1 MHLAVDAMG
10 GDAGP
15 AATVAGSLQALAEN
29 SQLRITLFGVQ
40 NLLQPLLKTADAQS
54 FVAGGR
60 LALRDC
66 SQVIAGDDRP
76 SRVLR
81 DKPDASMARAVERH
95 AAGEFDGCVSAGNT
109 GALLALGRRWLDT
122 FPGIDRPALCTAAPT
137 VDGHVWLLDMGANL
151 ECSDLHLYQFA
162 LMGHQLARLVD
173 GNVSPRLALL
183 NIGSEAG
190 KGPVVVRKA
199 AERLRA
205 DEALNFQGYIEGDGL
220 FTGIVDVVVCD
231 GFAGNLVLKASEGVA
246 RTFAGALGAELKASW
261 RTRLGAALCL
271 PVLRRFAARID
282 PGRYNGAP
290 LLGLNGVVVKS
301 HGGAGAREFAAAI
314 HVAAAQVS
322 TALPT
327 ALAATFAGIYEPC
340 S

>member
-10 GDAGP
+10 GDVGP
-15 AATVAGSLQALAEN
+15 AATVAGSLHALAEN
-29 SQLRITLFGVQ
+29 PQLRITLFGEQ
-40 NLLQPLLKTADAQS
+40 TQLQPFLNTADAQRLI
-54 FVAGGR
+54 AADR
-60 LALRDC
+60 LALRAC
-66 SQVIAGDDRP
+66 SQIIADDDRP

-81 DKPDASMARAVERH
+81 DKPDASMARAIEQH
-95 AAGEFDGCVSAGNT
+95 AAGEFGGCVSAGNT
-109 GALLALGRRWLDT
+109 GALLALGCRWLDT

-173 GNVSPRLALL
+173 GNVAPRLALL

-190 KGPVVVRKA
+190 KGPAIVRRA
-199 AERLRA
+199 AERLEA
-205 DEALNFQGYIEGDGL
+205 DGELNFQGYIEGDGI
-220 FTGIVDVVVCD
+220 FTGVVDVVVCD

-246 RTFAGALGAELKASW
+246 RTFAGALSAELKGSW
-261 RTRLGAALCL
+261 RTRIGAWLCL

-290 LLGLNGVVVKS
+290 LLGLRGVVVKS

-314 HVAAAQVS
+314 HVAAAQVA
-322 TALPT
+322 TGLPA
-327 ALAATFAGIYEPC
+327 ALAEVFARLHEP
-340 S
+340 SS

>member
-29 SQLRITLFGVQ
+29 PQLRITLFGEPSRLQ
-40 NLLQPLLKTADAQS
+40 SFLNAADAQPLLAAD
-54 FVAGGR
+54 R
-60 LALRDC
+60 LALHPC
-66 SQVIAGDDRP
+66 TQIIADDDRP
-76 SRVLR
+76 ARVLR
-81 DKPDASMARAVERH
+81 DKLDASMARAIELH
-95 AAGEFDGCVSAGNT
+95 AAGAYDGCVSAGNT
-109 GALLALGRRWLDT
+109 GALLALGCRWLET

-137 VDGHVWLLDMGANL
+137 VDGHVWLLDMGANI

-162 LMGHQLARLVD
+162 LMGHQLARMVD
-173 GNVSPRLALL
+173 GNDAPRLALL

-190 KGPVVVRKA
+190 KGPAVVRRA
-199 AERLRA
+199 ADRVAA
-205 DEALNFQGYIEGDGL
+205 DPGLNFQGYIEGDGL
-220 FTGIVDVVVCD
+220 FTGAVDVVVCD

-246 RTFAGALGAELKASW
+246 RTFAGALGAELKSSW
-261 RTRLGAALCL
+261 QTRIGAWLCL

-290 LLGLNGVVVKS
+290 LLGLHGVVVKS
-301 HGGAGAREFAAAI
+301 HGGAGAAEFAAAI

-322 TALPT
+322 SGLPA
-327 ALAATFAGIYEPC
+327 ALAEVFAGIQD